1 MQYPPSAAVVLPCCA
16 RTVVTSR
23 AEDLFGALDIG
34 PHVSASAAVRRVRG
48 DLVLVPDIRSP
59 PTVET
64 HAWHGTL
71 NPSVAVV
78 AGRNASY
85 GSQRPVVWFAVAR
98 GQ

>member
-1 MQYPPSAAVVLPCCA
+1 MSAPPQPFV
-16 RTVVTSR
+16 
-23 AEDLFGALDIG
+23 EFGVIWYLYLIIPKA
-34 PHVSASAAVRRVRG
+34 
-48 DLVLVPDIRSP
+48 

-71 NPSVAVV
+71 NPFVAVA